1 MVIETIRLDCGE
13 DMSTNENG
21 PSDAEYGEA
30 EINEWGRLTI
40 PKKLRD
46 ELQLDAGTTFMVV
59 REGTDIRL
67 VRELPELETLTSGKS
82 REEWVGEAFRDAGE
96 ATFGG
101 R

>member
-1 MVIETIRLDCGE
+1 
-13 DMSTNENG
+13 MSTSEDV
-21 PSDAEYGEA
+21 PRDAEYGEA
-30 EINEWGRLTI
+30 EINDRGRLTI
-40 PKKLRD
+40 PKQLRD
-46 ELQLDAGTTFMVV
+46 ELQLDAGTTFTVV
-59 REGTDIRL
+59 REGNDIRL